1 MFERK
6 DCVPAGTEMRTG
18 PSRLISFS
26 RILRT
31 FLQNQS
37 GNYAIIAAL
46 VSPVL
51 IGAAGLA
58 TEGGLWYNT
67 HQTLQGAA
75 DSAALSAA
83 TQYGLNTTSNL
94 NTQAGGVISTY
105 GYLAGVSGTTI
116 VVNRPAASGS
126 YTSNQNSVEV
136 IVTTQ
141 QNRLLSSIYNSTT
154 VAITGRAVALPGNN
168 GNGCVLSLNAAVS
181 GGVTS
186 KGTSAIALSACSLY
200 DDSANASGLVNTGSA
215 TISAYSV
222 NVVGNISGGAG
233 ITATNGINTSVSPAS
248 DPYANVVLP
257 AFAGC
262 NHNNLTVKNTTTLNP
277 GVYCNGLQLNA
288 GANVTLN
295 PGTYYIDRGSLQVAG
310 GASITGTG
318 VTIIFT
324 SSTNANYASATI
336 NGGAMVAITAPTTGP
351 LAGIAIF
358 GDRNMPI
365 TTTFKFNGGAGQ
377 ILGGAVYLPDA
388 AVQYAGGASTSTN
401 CTQLIGDTITFVGN
415 SDLAINCS
423 GYGTRPIGASQASL
437 VE

>member
-6 DCVPAGTEMRTG
+6 DGVPAGTEARPV
-18 PSRLISFS
+18 PSGLVGFS
-26 RILRT
+26 RILRA
-31 FLQNQS
+31 FLQKQS

-46 VSPVL
+46 ASPIL

-83 TQYGLNTTSNL
+83 TQYGLNYTSNL
-94 NTQAGGVISTY
+94 NTQAAGVIFNY
-105 GYLAGVSGTTI
+105 GYVAGAGTTI

-126 YTSNQNSVEV
+126 YTANQNSVEV
-136 IVTTQ
+136 IITTQ
-141 QNRLLSSIYNSTT
+141 QNRLLSSIYNTAPVT
-154 VAITGRAVALPGNN
+154 IRARAVALPGNN
-168 GNGCVLSLNAAVS
+168 GNGCVLSLNATAS

-186 KGTSAIALSACSLY
+186 KGTSAITLSACSLY
-200 DDSANASGLVNTGSA
+200 DDSSDTSGLVNTGSA
-215 TISAYSV
+215 TISAYTV
-222 NVVGNISGGAG
+222 NVVGNISGGSG
-233 ITATNGINTSVSPAS
+233 ISTTNGINTSVSPAS
-248 DPYANVVLP
+248 DPYANVALP

-262 NHNNLTVKNTTTLNP
+262 DHNNLTVHTTVTLDP

-288 GANVTLN
+288 GAVVTLN

-310 GASITGTG
+310 GASISGTG
-318 VTIIFT
+318 VTLIFT
-324 SSTNANYASATI
+324 SSTGANYASATI
-336 NGGAMVAITAPTTGP
+336 NGGATVAITAPATGP
-351 LAGIAIF
+351 LAGLAIF
-358 GDRNMPI
+358 GDRHMPI
-365 TTTFKFNGGAGQ
+365 STTFKFNGGAGQ

-423 GYGTRPIGASQASL
+423 GYGTRPIGASQSSL